1 MLQPKGL
8 VRGVKEVRVAAH
20 IMKSHDDANHVRALS
35 SPCIWSHLRKQP
47 SNLIQHISKYTIM
60 AADLV
65 HTIPNASPETAI
77 QISQQAPPLIQATKS
92 YPWPLSLFL
101 SSETQDQ
108 WTAVENLF
116 VSCLRTGDDES
127 ARKLLDSLIDR
138 FGERNERVMAYS
150 GMYAE
155 SKIENEK
162 DFIEVLK
169 EYGEALEENPAN
181 IHLQKR
187 RIALLRS
194 KGKLL
199 EATSQLVQLCEVSP
213 TDAEAWS
220 ELASIYVQQNMFEQ
234 AIFALEEVLLIMPN
248 AWNVSSRGWTYSILK
263 KLMES

>member
-1 MLQPKGL
+1 
-8 VRGVKEVRVAAH
+8 
-20 IMKSHDDANHVRALS
+20 
-35 SPCIWSHLRKQP
+35 
-47 SNLIQHISKYTIM
+47 M
-60 AADLV
+60 AADLA

-77 QISQQAPPLIQATKS
+77 SISQQAPPLIQSTKS

-108 WTAVENLF
+108 WTTVENLF

-155 SKIENEK
+155 SKIESDK
-162 DFIEVLK
+162 DFIDVLK

-181 IHLQKR
+181 MHLQKR

-194 KGKLL
+194 KGKIA
-199 EATSQLVQLCEVSP
+199 EATSQLVNLCEVSP
-213 TDAEAWS
+213 TDAEAWA
-220 ELASIYVQQNMFEQ
+220 ELASIYVQQSMFEQ

-248 AWNVSSRGWTYSILK
+248 AWNVSCHC
-263 KLMES
+263 